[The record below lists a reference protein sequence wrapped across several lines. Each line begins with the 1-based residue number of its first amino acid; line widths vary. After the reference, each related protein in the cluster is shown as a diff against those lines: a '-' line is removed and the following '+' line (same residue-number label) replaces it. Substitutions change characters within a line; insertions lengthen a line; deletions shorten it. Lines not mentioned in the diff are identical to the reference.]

1 MIISSQMLR
10 NLLLATAVTGLIG
23 CSSDPT
29 TDLAAY
35 VEQVKNQQR
44 SNIEPL
50 PEFKPYESFTYAAV
64 DLRDPFTVPAFTHQQ
79 AAVATNK
86 PISSGIKPDFERP
99 TEPLEEFPLDS
110 LRMVGTME
118 QSQENWALINDTD
131 GTIHRVQPGN
141 YAGQNHGKI
150 TRITEFEVE
159 LTEIVPDGIGGW
171 IERQASIS
179 ISE

>member
-1 MIISSQMLR
+1 MSISSQLIR
-10 NLLLATAVTGLIG
+10 SLLFGAAVSTLIG
-23 CSSDPT
+23 CSTDPT
-29 TDLAAY
+29 TDLADY
-35 VEQVKNQQR
+35 VSQVKNQQR
-44 SNIEPL
+44 SSIEPL
-50 PEFKPYESFTYAAV
+50 PEFKPYESFTYSAI
-64 DLRDPFTVPAFTHQQ
+64 DLRDPFTKPTFSHQQ
-79 AAVATNK
+79 AAVASNK

-99 TEPLEEFPLDS
+99 AEPLEEFPLDS

-118 QSQENWALINDTD
+118 QFSENWALINDTD

-141 YAGQNHGKI
+141 YVGQNHGKI